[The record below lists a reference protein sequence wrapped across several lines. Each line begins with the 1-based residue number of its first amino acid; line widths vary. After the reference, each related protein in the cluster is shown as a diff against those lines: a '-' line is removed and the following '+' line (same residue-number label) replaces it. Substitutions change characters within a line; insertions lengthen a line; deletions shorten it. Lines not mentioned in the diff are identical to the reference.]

1 MSLPQDDELV
11 VLAPFYER
19 VFGLPLHLFVW
30 GLLFF
35 YGLEIQNLHRNSVL
49 HMVCFI
55 TLCEVFLGIDP
66 HWKLWQYFISGRVT
80 LGHGDQLYVGS
91 VIPTP
96 LHPEGGLPQDRATHL
111 YEVRG

>member
-1 MSLPQDDELV
+1 MASFLACLMQVSRLLGLERKGFLPPKEVSRWILEKEGDVSLPQDDELV
-11 VLAPFYER
+11 VLAPFYEC

-35 YGLEIQNLHRNSVL
+35 YELEIQNLHPNSVL

-66 HWKLWQYFISGRVT
+66 H
-80 LGHGDQLYVGS
+80 
-91 VIPTP
+91 
-96 LHPEGGLPQDRATHL
+96 
-111 YEVRG
+111 